1 MRTSLSQYSLSEL
14 AARFDLELHGAGQ
27 APVDGVGT
35 LRSATPT
42 QISFLANPGYRADL
56 PLTRSAAVIVRPED
70 APACPGNYF
79 VSAEPYLAYA
89 RVAKIFDTFQ
99 AVEPGVHA
107 SACIDPTARIGRNA
121 AIGPRVVIG
130 PRCEIGEACSI
141 GPGCV
146 IEADSSL
153 GAGCRLYANVS
164 IGQRVQLGQ
173 RVIIHPGAVLGA
185 DGFGVAFAGD
195 HWEKVPQLGG
205 VIIGDDCE
213 IGANTTID
221 RGAIENTVLEDDVR
235 VDNLVQI
242 AHNVHIGAHTAIA
255 ALSGIAG
262 SARIGRYCL
271 LAARCGV
278 NGHIEIAD
286 HVTLAG
292 DSMAFASIKEAGTTW
307 SGLIPAQP
315 IKQWHRNVLRLH
327 KLDELAKRV
336 RALEGKRELDQGKQ
350 HDAN

>member
-1 MRTSLSQYSLSEL
+1 
-14 AARFDLELHGAGQ
+14 
-27 APVDGVGT
+27 
-35 LRSATPT
+35 
-42 QISFLANPGYRADL
+42 
-56 PLTRSAAVIVRPED
+56 
-70 APACPGNYF
+70 
-79 VSAEPYLAYA
+79 
-89 RVAKIFDTFQ
+89 
-99 AVEPGVHA
+99 
-107 SACIDPTARIGRNA
+107 
-121 AIGPRVVIG
+121 VVIG

-146 IEADSSL
+146 IEADSRL

-173 RVIIHPGAVLGA
+173 RVTIHPGAVLGA
-185 DGFGVAFAGD
+185 DGFGIAFAAD
-195 HWEKVPQLGG
+195 HWEKIPQLGG
-205 VIIGDDCE
+205 VVIGDDCE

-221 RGAIENTVLEDDVR
+221 RGAIEDTVLEEDVR

-336 RALEGKRELDQGKQ
+336 RALEGKRERDQGKP